1 MQAFVITT
9 DDGELIGVAANE
21 EIAIRTM
28 TEYMID
34 GCESHGWFKGDGWD
48 YTLDE
53 AIADIKLNLQ
63 AEGFIYAEPT
73 DFWSE

>member
-1 MQAFVITT
+1 MTAYVIVT
-9 DDGELIGVAANE
+9 DGGELIGVAANE
-21 EIAIRTM
+21 KIAISIM

-34 GCESHGWFKGDGWD
+34 GCEEHGWFKGDDWD

-63 AEGFIYAEPT
+63 AEGFIAAEPT
-73 DFWSE
+73 EFWSE